1 MKKSKFAMS
10 AGMAC
15 LLALALAGCQTGV
28 DVGKVGPLDVVP
40 DRVAMAPGDTAAA
53 AVVEAVMR
61 NSGYPLITQPV
72 DGKMGEFCGVYART
86 AGPDKVIVTYGH
98 GVYPLAYAEPLTA
111 AYLASRHQTSTT
123 FEVTVSP
130 NGGKAS
136 ISPDAKVS
144 RLFGLGSIDM
154 PAVASTDTLARD
166 LRQALSSAN

>member
-15 LLALALAGCQTGV
+15 LLAMTFAGCQTRV
-28 DVGKVGPLDVVP
+28 DLAKTGPLDLVP
-40 DRVAMAPGDTAAA
+40 DRVAIAPGDTAAA

-61 NSGYPLITQPV
+61 NSGYPLITQRV
-72 DGKMGEFCGVYART
+72 NGTMGEFCGVYARA
-86 AGPDKVIVTYGH
+86 AGPGKVIVTYGH
-98 GVYPLAYAEPLTA
+98 GVYPLAPSEPLTA
-111 AYLASRHQTSTT
+111 AYLASQRQTSTT

-144 RLFGLGSIDM
+144 RLFGLGSVNM
-154 PAVASTDTLARD
+154 PAVALTDTLARD
-166 LRQALSSAN
+166 LRQALSSTN